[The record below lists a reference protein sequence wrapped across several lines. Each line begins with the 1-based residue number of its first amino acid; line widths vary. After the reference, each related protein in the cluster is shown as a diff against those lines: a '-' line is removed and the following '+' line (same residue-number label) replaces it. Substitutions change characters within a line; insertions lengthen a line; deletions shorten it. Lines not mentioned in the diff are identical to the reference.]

1 MRPLKSLEK
10 DLEYFRSKYDA
21 SENNPSDQLYY
32 HMRIAQATRQIQLW
46 KEFLSSA
53 DE

>member
-10 DLEYFRSKYDA
+10 DLEFFRRKYDA
-21 SENNPSDQLYY
+21 AENNPADQLYY
-32 HMRIAQATRQIQLW
+32 HMRIAQTVRQIQLW
-46 KEFLSSA
+46 KEFLSAA